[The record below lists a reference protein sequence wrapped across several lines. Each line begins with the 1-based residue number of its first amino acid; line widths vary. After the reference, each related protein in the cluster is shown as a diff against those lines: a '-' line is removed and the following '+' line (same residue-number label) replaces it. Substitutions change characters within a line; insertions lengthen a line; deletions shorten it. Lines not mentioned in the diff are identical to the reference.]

1 MVRKQLRQTRKRRG
15 GGLGPTSATWP
26 PDNTSFGRF
35 AGSPLNAD
43 NLEFE
48 KSPKGGSKRRRSRK
62 TRRRRRG
69 GDPIPSRDQQGLQTY
84 DVKPKDSSAWKG
96 YDTHKVEAKMGQ
108 YDLYKKKIP
117 LKK

>member
-1 MVRKQLRQTRKRRG
+1 MAKKSVTRKRRG
-15 GGLGPTSATWP
+15 GGLGANTATWP
-26 PDNTSFGRF
+26 PDNSAFGRF
-35 AGSPLNAD
+35 VGTPLNSD
-43 NLEFE
+43 NLPFE
-48 KSPKGGSKRRRSRK
+48 KSVKGGKRRRSRK

-108 YDLYKKKIP
+108 YDSYKKKIA
-117 LKK
+117 LKKWM

>member
-1 MVRKQLRQTRKRRG
+1 MVRKQLRRTRKRRG

-35 AGSPLNAD
+35 VGSPLNVD

-48 KSPKGGSKRRRSRK
+48 SPKGGAKRRRSRK

-69 GDPIPSRDQQGLQTY
+69 GDPIPDRNQFEARTSEVR
-84 DVKPKDSSAWKG
+84 KKDDYPS
-96 YDTHKVEAKMGQ
+96 HKMEIKMGQ
-108 YDLYKKKIP
+108 YDSYKRKVP

>member
-1 MVRKQLRQTRKRRG
+1 MAKKQLRRTRKRRG

-35 AGSPLNAD
+35 VGSPLNVD

-48 KSPKGGSKRRRSRK
+48 SPKGGAKRRRSRK

-69 GDPIPSRDQQGLQTY
+69 GDPIPDRNQFEARSSE
-84 DVKPKDSSAWKG
+84 VKKKDDYPS
-96 YDTHKVEAKMGQ
+96 HKMEIKMGQ
-108 YDLYKKKIP
+108 YDSYKRKVP

>member
-1 MVRKQLRQTRKRRG
+1 MAKKQLRRTRKRRG

-35 AGSPLNAD
+35 AGSPLNVD

-48 KSPKGGSKRRRSRK
+48 TSPKGGSKRRRSRK

-69 GDPIPSRDQQGLQTY
+69 GDPIPDRNQFEARTSE
-84 DVKPKDSSAWKG
+84 VKKKDDYPS
-96 YDTHKVEAKMGQ
+96 HKMEIKMGQ
-108 YDLYKKKIP
+108 YDSYKRKVP

>member
-1 MVRKQLRQTRKRRG
+1 MARKQLRRTRKRRG

-35 AGSPLNAD
+35 AGSPLNVD

-48 KSPKGGSKRRRSRK
+48 PSPKGGAKRRRSRK

-69 GDPIPSRDQQGLQTY
+69 GDPIPDRNQFEARTSE
-84 DVKPKDSSAWKG
+84 VKKKDDYPS
-96 YDTHKVEAKMGQ
+96 HKMEIKRGQ
-108 YDLYKKKIP
+108 YDSYKRKVP

>member
-1 MVRKQLRQTRKRRG
+1 MAKKQLRRTRKRRG

-35 AGSPLNAD
+35 VGSPLNVD

-48 KSPKGGSKRRRSRK
+48 SPKGGAKRRRSRK

-69 GDPIPSRDQQGLQTY
+69 GDPIPDRNQFEARTSEVR
-84 DVKPKDSSAWKG
+84 KKDDYPS
-96 YDTHKVEAKMGQ
+96 HKLEIKMGQ
-108 YDLYKKKIP
+108 YDSYKRKVP